1 MDKVLA
7 CVERIRVIRG
17 VNYGVITNE
26 QIQDLFTSLNLDDEQ
41 KKGVFLILDEK
52 SIIPISEDE
61 VPQKIRDA
69 QNPPVV
75 KVTYKEIDEQTKRRL
90 CSERFEKILAAYRSD
105 ENDDPSLLVRY
116 EEELPIFIEAVT
128 TLDDKLYRTVNRK
141 IVRACMVVSNYRVR
155 EARKYGW
162 VCGTYMSRVKESFER
177 WVRMVFLEDDLAKLL
192 DSISKEEKLTQR
204 QMDVIKVLLHN
215 TPRTHVN
222 RYISSFFDD

>member
-61 VPQKIRDA
+61 VPQKVRDA

-75 KVTYKEIDEQTKRRL
+75 KVPHKELDEKTKREL
-90 CSERFEKILAAYRSD
+90 CSARFEKMLAAYKSD
-105 ENDDPSLLVRY
+105 ENKDPSLLVRY

-128 TLDDKLYRTVNRK
+128 TLDDKVYRTVNRK

-162 VCGTYMSRVKESFER
+162 VCGTYMSRVREHFEH
-177 WVRMVFLEDDLAKLL
+177 WVRMVFLEDELIELIDY
-192 DSISKEEKLTQR
+192 ISNGKKLTPK
-204 QMDVIKVLLHN
+204 QMDIVKVLLHN
-215 TPRTHVN
+215 APKTHVN
-222 RYISSFFDD
+222 RYIPAMLDD

>member
-1 MDKVLA
+1 MDKEQQKGVL
-7 CVERIRVIRG
+7 
-17 VNYGVITNE
+17 
-26 QIQDLFTSLNLDDEQ
+26 LNL
-41 KKGVFLILDEK
+41 EK
-52 SIIPISEDE
+52 DAIFPISEDE
-61 VPQKIRDA
+61 VPQKVRDA

-75 KVTYKEIDEQTKRRL
+75 KVPHKELDEKTKREL
-90 CSERFEKILAAYRSD
+90 CGARFEKMLAAYRSD
-105 ENDDPSLLVRY
+105 ENDDPNLLVRF

-128 TLDDKLYRTVNRK
+128 TLDDKVYRTVNRK

-162 VCGTYMSRVKESFER
+162 VCGTYTSRVKESFER

>member
-69 QNPPVV
+69 QSPPVV

-90 CSERFEKILAAYRSD
+90 CSERSEKILATYRSD

-128 TLDDKLYRTVNRK
+128 TLDDKVYRTVNRK

-177 WVRMVFLEDDLAKLL
+177 WVRIVFLEDDLAKLL

>member
-26 QIQDLFTSLNLDDEQ
+26 EIQDLFTSLNLDDEQ

-69 QNPPVV
+69 QSPPVV

-128 TLDDKLYRTVNRK
+128 TLDDKVYRTVNRK

-192 DSISKEEKLTQR
+192 DSISKGEKLTQR

>member
-69 QNPPVV
+69 QSPPMV
-75 KVTYKEIDEQTKRRL
+75 KVTHKEIDEQTKRKH
-90 CSERFEKILAAYRSD
+90 CSERFEKMLAAYRSD

-128 TLDDKLYRTVNRK
+128 TLEDKVYRTVYRK

-177 WVRMVFLEDDLAKLL
+177 WVRMVFLEDDLAKLF
-192 DSISKEEKLTQR
+192 DSISKDEKLTLR
-204 QMDVIKVLLHN
+204 QMDMIKVLLHN

>member
-1 MDKVLA
+1 M
-7 CVERIRVIRG
+7 
-17 VNYGVITNE
+17 
-26 QIQDLFTSLNLDDEQ
+26 
-41 KKGVFLILDEK
+41 ILDEK

-69 QNPPVV
+69 QSPPVV

-90 CSERFEKILAAYRSD
+90 CSERFEKILAAYKSD
-105 ENDDPSLLVRY
+105 ENEDLSLLVRY

-128 TLDDKLYRTVNRK
+128 TLDDKVYRTVNRK

-192 DSISKEEKLTQR
+192 DSISKGGE
-204 QMDVIKVLLHN
+204 IN
-215 TPRTHVN
+215 TKA
-222 RYISSFFDD
+222 DGCD

>member
-7 CVERIRVIRG
+7 CLERIRVIRG

-69 QNPPVV
+69 QSPPVV

-128 TLDDKLYRTVNRK
+128 TLDDKVYRTVNRK
-141 IVRACMVVSNYRVR
+141 IVRACMVVSNYRFR
-155 EARKYGW
+155 AARKYGW

>member
-1 MDKVLA
+1 M
-7 CVERIRVIRG
+7 IRG
-17 VNYGVITNE
+17 VNYGIITNE
-26 QIQDLFTSLNLDDEQ
+26 QIQDLFVSLTLDEEQQKCVFLNLENDA
-41 KKGVFLILDEK
+41 IL
-52 SIIPISEDE
+52 PIYEDE
-61 VPQKIRDA
+61 MPQKIRDA
-69 QNPPVV
+69 QSPPVV
-75 KVTYKEIDEQTKRRL
+75 KVTYKEIDEQTKRKL
-90 CSERFEKILAAYRSD
+90 CSERFEKILAAYKSD
-105 ENDDPSLLVRY
+105 ENDDPNLLVRF
-116 EEELPIFIEAVT
+116 EKELLIFFEAVT
-128 TLDDKLYRTVNRK
+128 TLDDKVYRTVNRK

>member
-69 QNPPVV
+69 QSPPVV

-128 TLDDKLYRTVNRK
+128 TLDDKVYRTVNRK

>member
-52 SIIPISEDE
+52 SIIPVSEDE

-69 QNPPVV
+69 QSPPVV

>member
-69 QNPPVV
+69 QSPPVV

>member
-17 VNYGVITNE
+17 VNHGVITNE

-41 KKGVFLILDEK
+41 KKGVFLILDKK

-69 QNPPVV
+69 QSPPVV
-75 KVTYKEIDEQTKRRL
+75 KVTHKEIDEQTKRKL
-90 CSERFEKILAAYRSD
+90 CSERFEKLLAAYRSD
-105 ENDDPSLLVRY
+105 ENDDPRLLVRY

-128 TLDDKLYRTVNRK
+128 TLDDKVYRTVNRK

-192 DSISKEEKLTQR
+192 DSISKEEKLTLR

>member
-7 CVERIRVIRG
+7 CVDRIRVIRG

-69 QNPPVV
+69 QSPPVV

>member
-7 CVERIRVIRG
+7 CVDRIRVIRG